1 MKQDKKMTKYPEFVL
16 IFMTMILSAGCTMNG
31 GTPLSVHS
39 SQAIVSETSSQN
51 QTSSEPDAYCE
62 IQEFNRTI
70 IQDYTLV
77 PLTEEDLKPYPVF
90 DQYFESA
97 KNDTEVWRNDG
108 TRPIAYFDC
117 NESTAIRFFSLS
129 RKYEEVPNQPI
140 FEYTGHYYKVSFNS
154 YIWHSRTAEPTPSST
169 WHGLNQWEHY
179 RQLLI

>member
-90 DQYFESA
+90 DQ
-97 KNDTEVWRNDG
+97 
-108 TRPIAYFDC
+108 
-117 NESTAIRFFSLS
+117 
-129 RKYEEVPNQPI
+129 
-140 FEYTGHYYKVSFNS
+140 
-154 YIWHSRTAEPTPSST
+154 
-169 WHGLNQWEHY
+169 
-179 RQLLI
+179 